1 MMRDNDTARLLL
13 VDDQDF
19 MRMGLRA
26 VLSRRGDMEVVGEA
40 ADGEEGVRLCREL
53 NPDLVLMDIE
63 MPGLDGIE
71 ATRRIKAEMPSTS
84 ILVLTAH
91 SSPEY
96 LLEAVAAGAAG
107 YLRKEAAMLG
117 VEDAVAAVL
126 AGEPILDPGLSM
138 QLLRR
143 MSDSDTDTPE
153 GEGRATIEK
162 SLTGR
167 ELEILAQISL
177 GRTNAEIAESLYLSV
192 GTVKTHVH
200 RVISKLGVSDRTQA
214 AVLAIKAGITG

>member
-1 MMRDNDTARLLL
+1 MQESGIARVLI
-13 VDDQDF
+13 VDDQEF
-19 MRMGLRA
+19 MRSGLRI
-26 VLSRRGDMEVVGEA
+26 VLSRRDDVEVVGEA
-40 ADGEEGVRLCREL
+40 TDGEEGVRLCREL
-53 NPDLVLMDIE
+53 APDLVLMDIE
-63 MPGLDGIE
+63 MPGLDGIA
-71 ATRRIKAEMPSTS
+71 ATRRIKAEMPAIS

-91 SSPEY
+91 SSPEF

-117 VEDAVAAVL
+117 VEDAVTAVL
-126 AGEPILDPGLSM
+126 AGEPILDAGLSM

-143 MSDSDTDTPE
+143 MSDSDTEAPE
-153 GEGRATIEK
+153 GQGRAMIED

-177 GRTNAEIAESLYLSV
+177 GRTNAEIAQTLYLSV

-214 AVLAIKAGITG
+214 AVLAIRAGITGE

>member
-1 MMRDNDTARLLL
+1 MHENETARLLI
-13 VDDQDF
+13 VDDQEY
-19 MRMGLRA
+19 MRTGLRV
-26 VLSRRGDMEVVGEA
+26 VLSRRGDIEVVGEA

-53 NPDLVLMDIE
+53 APDLVLMDIE

-84 ILVLTAH
+84 ILVITAH
-91 SSPEY
+91 TSPEY
-96 LLEAVAAGAAG
+96 LLEAVSAGAAG

-126 AGEPILDPGLSM
+126 AGEPILDAGLSM

-143 MSDSDTDTPE
+143 MSDSDTEAPA
-153 GEGRATIEK
+153 GQGRAMIED

-177 GRTNAEIAESLYLSV
+177 GRTNAEIAQTLYLSV

-214 AVLAIKAGITG
+214 AVLAIRAGITGE